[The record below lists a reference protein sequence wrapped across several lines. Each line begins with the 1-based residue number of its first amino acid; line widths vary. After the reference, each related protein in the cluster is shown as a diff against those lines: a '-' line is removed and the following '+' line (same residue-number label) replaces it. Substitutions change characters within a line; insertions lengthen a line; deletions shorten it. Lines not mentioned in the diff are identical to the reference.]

1 MENQSLSKNV
11 THKFLTVEKNFNVCL
26 HNFYLYFLLCLCEIK
41 KKNKNWNTKSVKS
54 FYYTCFYTF
63 ILGRTYSR

>member
-41 KKNKNWNTKSVKS
+41 KKKQKLEYKISKI
-54 FYYTCFYTF
+54 FLLHMFLYLYFGAY
-63 ILGRTYSR
+63 I